1 VIVWMAV
8 IFFFSAQPNSGDQSS
23 ALLLYLGGWLGLDA
37 SWPYAETVHHLCR
50 KAAHFTEYALLG
62 ALCGW
67 ALPNGGQRWL
77 VAWACATGYAA
88 TDELHQA
95 FVPGRGPAVLDVLI
109 DALGAAAACAIAARV
124 WSFADTALAAEDAA
138 SR

>member
-1 VIVWMAV
+1 MTL
-8 IFFFSAQPNSGDQSS
+8 SQSTQLKDFQS
-23 ALLLYLGGWLGLDA
+23 RLNERLREAGTTPDLAARLGLMI
-37 SWPYAETVHHLCR
+37 
-50 KAAHFTEYALLG
+50 
-62 ALCGW
+62 
-67 ALPNGGQRWL
+67 GGQRWL